1 MLYET
6 LRAAA
11 RVALGWYYGD
21 VIVQGRERIPAR
33 GPLLLVANHPNAL
46 VDAMLVSTSFR
57 RRVLITAKATLFEH
71 PLLGPFLR
79 TVGVVPLQRAQDVR
93 AAVRNDVS
101 ISRNEAALNRVIAAL
116 RQDGVVLIFPEGISH
131 DEPTLAPLKT
141 GAARLALQ
149 AYEAGARPLHV
160 LPLGLVFEEKERP
173 RSRVLVRIGNP
184 IDLEAWCTT
193 HPPDDVAALT
203 KEIGTRLRHVT
214 LGFATAERARR
225 AVRLA
230 RALAALTDEPPA
242 LDRPRTFVAEAEIA
256 ARVEAATEA
265 LERSSPALGAAA
277 DLLASRLESLEARLD
292 ARGAALTDAK
302 VSLRL
307 DHGVRFVAREGALI
321 AAALPVAILGR
332 ITHWLPIRLART
344 VAMRSL
350 GTDAS
355 RDQPAMRTIVLGL
368 AAVLAWYALQALLVT
383 RWIDGLTA
391 ALWLATIFVAA
402 HVDLLLHE
410 RLTRARQRARTYLAL
425 RADPA
430 FRASVL
436 ADIDA
441 LLTEAI
447 SLEQSL
453 LQSTVRP
460 SHS

>member
-1 MLYET
+1 M
-6 LRAAA
+6 
-11 RVALGWYYGD
+11 
-21 VIVQGRERIPAR
+21 
-33 GPLLLVANHPNAL
+33 
-46 VDAMLVSTSFR
+46 
-57 RRVLITAKATLFEH
+57 
-71 PLLGPFLR
+71 
-79 TVGVVPLQRAQDVR
+79 
-93 AAVRNDVS
+93 
-101 ISRNEAALNRVIAAL
+101 
-116 RQDGVVLIFPEGISH
+116 
-131 DEPTLAPLKT
+131 
-141 GAARLALQ
+141 
-149 AYEAGARPLHV
+149 
-160 LPLGLVFEEKERP
+160 
-173 RSRVLVRIGNP
+173 
-184 IDLEAWCTT
+184 
-193 HPPDDVAALT
+193 
-203 KEIGTRLRHVT
+203 T

-225 AVRLA
+225 AVRRA
-230 RALAALTDEPPA
+230 RALAALTGEPPA

-321 AAALPVAILGR
+321 AAAFPVAILGR
-332 ITHWLPIRLART
+332 ITHWLPIRIART

-355 RDQPAMRTIVLGL
+355 RDQPAMRTIVFGL

-383 RWIDGLTA
+383 RWIGGMVA
-391 ALWLATIFVAA
+391 ALWLVTIFVAA
-402 HVDLLLHE
+402 HVDLLLHD

-430 FRASVL
+430 FRARVL

-453 LQSTVRP
+453 LRSTVRA